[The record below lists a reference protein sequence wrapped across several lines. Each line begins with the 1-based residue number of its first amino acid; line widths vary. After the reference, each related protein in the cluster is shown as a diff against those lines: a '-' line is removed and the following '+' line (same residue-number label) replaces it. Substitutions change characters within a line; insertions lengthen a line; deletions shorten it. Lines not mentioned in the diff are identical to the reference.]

1 MFVKLERAVEVVLDL
16 ARENI
21 ISEGDADDNDLV
33 QARAEAIASVDT
45 VEDFFT
51 NYWIKE
57 DESTSLAD
65 DFIEV
70 VQLMKSDR

>member
-51 NYWIKE
+51 NYWIRE
-57 DESTSLAD
+57 DE
-65 DFIEV
+65 
-70 VQLMKSDR
+70 